1 MTELDWAA
9 LWKRDAGLRPEA
21 LGAPGELQFDAVRC
35 DGPWYVGIPWAKAM
49 LTKDPEFTTRHNN
62 DIDIAQSQLDDA
74 KEVLDRAH
82 AALCCDAAAKR
93 LASLGDRYEFRIRKE
108 PGGEWH
114 ASIWVLMYGGEED
127 MCVYDGDS
135 QTYDEALYAAMEFV
149 QKCEWL
155 K

>member
-9 LWKRDAGLRPEA
+9 LWKRDVRLRPEA

-82 AALCCDAAAKR
+82 AALCRDAAVR
-93 LASLGDRYEFRIRKE
+93 WLAERSISLLYSVDDKGWWCERWLTGCG
-108 PGGEWH
+108 P
-114 ASIWVLMYGGEED
+114 ED
-127 MCVYDGDS
+127 VTDDHP
-135 QTYDEALYAAMEFV
+135 TPDAALYAAVVAVLDGREG
-149 QKCEWL
+149 K
-155 K
+155 